1 MYLPIEQMPDHSRVW
16 VYQANRPFSASE
28 TQAIENYLAPA
39 LTQWAAHGAGLN
51 ASFEIRFQQVIVIA
65 VDETVNAASGCSI
78 DASTRWFKEMGAEL
92 GIDFFDRS
100 TAVVDGDV
108 VTLIPLTAL
117 KNSPTLTPSKNVIPL
132 QTESLGAYR
141 SGWLQRADTT
151 WLKRYFA
158 QDGRGSN

>member
-28 TQAIENYLAPA
+28 IQAIENYLTPA

-51 ASFEIRFQQVIVIA
+51 ASFEIRFHQVIVIA
-65 VDETVNAASGCSI
+65 VDETINAASGCSI
-78 DASTRWFKEMGAEL
+78 DASTRWFKEMGSAL

-100 TAVVDGDV
+100 TAIVEGDE
-108 VTLIPLTAL
+108 VTLLPLTAL
-117 KNSPTLTPSKNVIPL
+117 KNNPLLTPSKDVIPL

-141 SGWLQRADTT
+141 SGWLQRADST

-158 QDGRGSN
+158 

>member
-16 VYQANRPFSASE
+16 VYQANRPFTASE
-28 TQAIENYLAPA
+28 IQAIENYLAPA
-39 LTQWAAHGAGLN
+39 LPQWAAHGAGLN
-51 ASFEIRFQQVIVIA
+51 ASYEIRFQQVIVIA

-92 GIDFFDRS
+92 GIDFFDRR
-100 TAVVDGDV
+100 TAVVDGDEL
-108 VTLIPLTAL
+108 TLIPLTAL
-117 KNSPTLTPSKNVIPL
+117 KNNPRLTPSKNVIPL

-158 QDGRGSN
+158 

>member
-1 MYLPIEQMPDHSRVW
+1 MYLSIEQMPDHSRVW
-16 VYQANRPFSASE
+16 VYQANRPFSVSE
-28 TQAIENYLAPA
+28 TQAIENYLTPA

-78 DASTRWFKEMGAEL
+78 DASTRWFKEMGVEL

-100 TAVVDGDV
+100 TAVVDGDEL
-108 VTLIPLTAL
+108 TLIPLTAL
-117 KNSPTLTPSKNVIPL
+117 KNNPRLTPSKNVIPL

-158 QDGRGSN
+158 

>member
-78 DASTRWFKEMGAEL
+78 DASTRWFKEMGVEL

-100 TAVVDGDV
+100 TAIVEGDE
-108 VTLIPLTAL
+108 VTLLPLTAL
-117 KNSPTLTPSKNVIPL
+117 KNNPLLTPSKDVIPL

-151 WLKRYFA
+151 WLQRYFA
-158 QDGRGSN
+158 

>member
-16 VYQANRPFSASE
+16 VYQANRPFTASE
-28 TQAIENYLAPA
+28 TRAIQDYLAHA

-78 DASTRWFKEMGAEL
+78 DASTRWFKEMGANL

-100 TAVVDGDV
+100 TAVVEGNQL
-108 VTLIPLTAL
+108 TLIPLTAL
-117 KNSPTLTPSKNVIPL
+117 KNNPMLTPTTQIITL

-141 SGWLQRADTT
+141 AGWLQTANTT
-151 WLKRYFA
+151 WLQRYFA
-158 QDGRGSN
+158 

>member
-65 VDETVNAASGCSI
+65 VDETINAASGCSI

-100 TAVVDGDV
+100 TAVVDGDE
-108 VTLIPLTAL
+108 VTLLPLTAL
-117 KNSPTLTPSKNVIPL
+117 KNNPLLTPTKQVIPL

-158 QDGRGSN
+158 

>member
-28 TQAIENYLAPA
+28 TQAIEDYLAPA
-39 LTQWAAHGAGLN
+39 LTQWASHGAGLN

-78 DASTRWFKEMGAEL
+78 DASTRWFKEMGAAL

-100 TAVVDGDV
+100 TAIVEGDEL
-108 VTLIPLTAL
+108 TLLPLTAL
-117 KNSPTLTPSKNVIPL
+117 KNNPLLTPSKDVIPL

-141 SGWLQRADTT
+141 SGWLQRADST

-158 QDGRGSN
+158 

>member
-28 TQAIENYLAPA
+28 TQAIENYLTPA

-65 VDETVNAASGCSI
+65 VDETINAASGCSI

-92 GIDFFDRS
+92 NIDFFDRS
-100 TAVVDGDV
+100 TAVVDGDEL
-108 VTLIPLTAL
+108 TLLPLTAL
-117 KNSPTLTPSKNVIPL
+117 KNNPLLTPTKQVIPL

-151 WLKRYFA
+151 WLQRYFA
-158 QDGRGSN
+158 

>member
-16 VYQANRPFSASE
+16 VYQANRPFTASE
-28 TQAIENYLAPA
+28 TQAIQDYLAPA

-78 DASTRWFKEMGAEL
+78 DASTRWFKEMGANL

-100 TAVVDGDV
+100 TAVVESNQL
-108 VTLIPLTAL
+108 TLIPLTAL
-117 KNSPTLTPSKNVIPL
+117 KNNPMLTPTTQTIPL

-141 SGWLQRADTT
+141 AGWLQTANTT
-151 WLKRYFA
+151 WLQRYFA
-158 QDGRGSN
+158 

>member
-1 MYLPIEQMPDHSRVW
+1 MPDHSRVW

-28 TQAIENYLAPA
+28 IQAIENYLTPA

-65 VDETVNAASGCSI
+65 VDETINAASGCSI
-78 DASTRWFKEMGAEL
+78 DASTRWFKEMGAAL

-100 TAVVDGDV
+100 TAIVEGDEV
-108 VTLIPLTAL
+108 ILLPLTAL
-117 KNSPTLTPSKNVIPL
+117 KNNPLLTPSKDVIPL

-141 SGWLQRADTT
+141 SGWLQRADST

-158 QDGRGSN
+158 

>member
-16 VYQANRPFSASE
+16 VYQANRPFSTSE
-28 TQAIENYLAPA
+28 TQVIENYLTPA

-65 VDETVNAASGCSI
+65 VDETINAASGCSI
-78 DASTRWFKEMGAEL
+78 DASTRWFKEMGAAL

-100 TAVVDGDV
+100 TAIVEGDEV
-108 VTLIPLTAL
+108 ILLPLTAL
-117 KNSPTLTPSKNVIPL
+117 KNNPLLTPSKDVIPL

-141 SGWLQRADTT
+141 SGWLQRADST

-158 QDGRGSN
+158 

>member
-28 TQAIENYLAPA
+28 IQSIENYLTPA

-65 VDETVNAASGCSI
+65 VDETINAASGCSI
-78 DASTRWFKEMGAEL
+78 DASTRWFKEMGAAL

-100 TAVVDGDV
+100 TAIVEGDE
-108 VTLIPLTAL
+108 VTLLPLTAL
-117 KNSPTLTPSKNVIPL
+117 KNNPLLTPSKDVIPL

-151 WLKRYFA
+151 WLQRYFA
-158 QDGRGSN
+158 

>member
-28 TQAIENYLAPA
+28 TQAIENYLTPA

-51 ASFEIRFQQVIVIA
+51 ASYEIRFQQVIVIA

-78 DASTRWFKEMGAEL
+78 DASTRWFKEMGASL

-100 TAVVDGDV
+100 TAIVDGDE
-108 VTLIPLTAL
+108 VTLLPLTAL
-117 KNSPTLTPSKNVIPL
+117 KNNSLLTPTKQVIPL

-158 QDGRGSN
+158 

>member
-28 TQAIENYLAPA
+28 TQAIENYLTPA

-65 VDETVNAASGCSI
+65 VDETINAASGCSI

-100 TAVVDGDV
+100 TAIVEGDV
-108 VTLIPLTAL
+108 VTLLPLTAL
-117 KNSPTLTPSKNVIPL
+117 KNNPLLTPSKDVIPL

-158 QDGRGSN
+158 

>member
-16 VYQANRPFSASE
+16 VYQANRPFSAAEIQS
-28 TQAIENYLAPA
+28 IENYLTPA

-65 VDETVNAASGCSI
+65 VDETINAASGCSI
-78 DASTRWFKEMGAEL
+78 DASTRWFKEMGAAL

-100 TAVVDGDV
+100 TAIVEGDE
-108 VTLIPLTAL
+108 VTLLPLTAL
-117 KNSPTLTPSKNVIPL
+117 KNNPLLTPSKDVIPL

-151 WLKRYFA
+151 WLQRYFA
-158 QDGRGSN
+158 

>member
-28 TQAIENYLAPA
+28 TQAIENYLTPA

-65 VDETVNAASGCSI
+65 VDETINAASGCSI

-92 GIDFFDRS
+92 NIDFFDRS
-100 TAVVDGDV
+100 TAIVDGDEL
-108 VTLIPLTAL
+108 TLLPLTAL
-117 KNSPTLTPSKNVIPL
+117 KNNPLLTPTKQVIPL

-151 WLKRYFA
+151 WLQRYFA
-158 QDGRGSN
+158 

>member
-28 TQAIENYLAPA
+28 IQAIENYLTPA

-78 DASTRWFKEMGAEL
+78 DASTRWFKEMGAAL

-100 TAVVDGDV
+100 TAIVEGDE
-108 VTLIPLTAL
+108 VTLLPLTAL
-117 KNSPTLTPSKNVIPL
+117 KNNPLLTPSKDVIPL

-158 QDGRGSN
+158 

>member
-16 VYQANRPFSASE
+16 VYQANRPFTAPE
-28 TQAIENYLAPA
+28 KQAIQDYLAPA

-78 DASTRWFKEMGAEL
+78 DASTRWFKEMGINL

-100 TAVVDGDV
+100 TAVVEGEEL
-108 VTLIPLTAL
+108 TLIPLTAL
-117 KNSPTLTPSKNVIPL
+117 KNNPILKPSTQIIPL

-141 SGWLQRADTT
+141 AGWLQEANTT
-151 WLKRYFA
+151 WLQRYFA
-158 QDGRGSN
+158 

>member
-16 VYQANRPFSASE
+16 VYQANRPFTASE
-28 TQAIENYLAPA
+28 IQAIENYLAPA

-51 ASFEIRFQQVIVIA
+51 ASYEIRFQQVIVIA

-100 TAVVDGDV
+100 TAVVDGDEL
-108 VTLIPLTAL
+108 TLIPLTAL
-117 KNSPTLTPSKNVIPL
+117 KNNPLLDRATQIIPL

-158 QDGRGSN
+158 

>member
-16 VYQANRPFSASE
+16 VYQANRSFSASE
-28 TQAIENYLAPA
+28 TQAIENYLTPA

-100 TAVVDGDV
+100 TAVVDGEE
-108 VTLIPLTAL
+108 VTLLPLTEV
-117 KNSPTLTPSKNVIPL
+117 KNNPLLTPSKQVIPL

-151 WLKRYFA
+151 WLNRYFA
-158 QDGRGSN
+158 

>member
-16 VYQANRPFSASE
+16 VYQANRPFTESE
-28 TQAIENYLAPA
+28 TQAIQDYLASA

-78 DASTRWFKEMGAEL
+78 DASTRWFKEMGANL

-100 TAVVDGDV
+100 TAVVEGNQL
-108 VTLIPLTAL
+108 TLIPLTAL
-117 KNSPTLTPSKNVIPL
+117 KNNPMLTPTTQISPL

-141 SGWLQRADTT
+141 AGWLQTANTT
-151 WLKRYFA
+151 WLQRYFA
-158 QDGRGSN
+158 

>member
-28 TQAIENYLAPA
+28 TQAIENYLTPA

-51 ASFEIRFQQVIVIA
+51 ASFEIRFHQVIVIA

-100 TAVVDGDV
+100 TAIVEGDV
-108 VTLIPLTAL
+108 VTLLPLTAL
-117 KNSPTLTPSKNVIPL
+117 KNNPLLTPSKDVIPL

-158 QDGRGSN
+158 

>member
-16 VYQANRPFSASE
+16 VYQANRSFSVSE
-28 TQAIENYLAPA
+28 TQAIENYLTPA

-78 DASTRWFKEMGAEL
+78 DASTRWFKEMGADL

-100 TAVVDGDV
+100 TAVVDGDELI
-108 VTLIPLTAL
+108 LIPLTAL
-117 KNSPTLTPSKNVIPL
+117 KNNPTLTPSKDVIPL

-141 SGWLQRADTT
+141 SGWLQRADST

-158 QDGRGSN
+158 

>member
-1 MYLPIEQMPDHSRVW
+1 MYLSIEQMPDHSRVW

-28 TQAIENYLAPA
+28 TQAIENYLTPA

-100 TAVVDGDV
+100 TAVVDGDE
-108 VTLIPLTAL
+108 VTLLPLTAL
-117 KNSPTLTPSKNVIPL
+117 KNNPLLTPTKQVIPL

-158 QDGRGSN
+158 

>member
-16 VYQANRPFSASE
+16 VYQANRPFSVSE
-28 TQAIENYLAPA
+28 TQAIENYLTPA

-65 VDETVNAASGCSI
+65 VDETINAASGCSI
-78 DASTRWFKEMGAEL
+78 DASTRWFKEMGADL

-100 TAVVDGDV
+100 TAVVDGDE
-108 VTLIPLTAL
+108 VTLLPLTAL
-117 KNSPTLTPSKNVIPL
+117 KNNPLLTTSKDVIPL

-151 WLKRYFA
+151 WLKRFFA
-158 QDGRGSN
+158 

>member
-1 MYLPIEQMPDHSRVW
+1 MYLPFEQMPDHSRVW
-16 VYQANRPFSASE
+16 VYQANRSFSTTEIQSI
-28 TQAIENYLAPA
+28 QDYLVPS

-78 DASTRWFKEMGAEL
+78 DASTRWFKEMGASL
-92 GIDFFDRS
+92 GIDFFDRN
-100 TAVVDGDV
+100 TAVVEGEAL
-108 VTLIPLTAL
+108 TLLPTTAL
-117 KNSPTLTPSKNVIPL
+117 KNNPHLVPSSRVIPL

-141 SGWLQRADTT
+141 AGWLQPAEST

-158 QDGRGSN
+158 

>member
-78 DASTRWFKEMGAEL
+78 DASTRWFKEMGTAL

-100 TAVVDGDV
+100 TAVVDGDELI
-108 VTLIPLTAL
+108 LIPLTAL
-117 KNSPTLTPSKNVIPL
+117 KNNPLLDRSTQIIPL
-132 QTESLGAYR
+132 LTESLGAYR

-151 WLKRYFA
+151 WLQRYFA
-158 QDGRGSN
+158 

>member
-1 MYLPIEQMPDHSRVW
+1 MPDHSRVW

-28 TQAIENYLAPA
+28 IQAIENYLTPA

-65 VDETVNAASGCSI
+65 VDETINAASGCSI

-100 TAVVDGDV
+100 TAIVEGDEV
-108 VTLIPLTAL
+108 ILLPLTAL
-117 KNSPTLTPSKNVIPL
+117 KNNPLLTPSKDVIPL

-141 SGWLQRADTT
+141 SGWLQRADST

-158 QDGRGSN
+158 

>member
-78 DASTRWFKEMGAEL
+78 DASTRWFKEMGASL

-100 TAVVDGDV
+100 TAIVEGDE
-108 VTLIPLTAL
+108 VTLLPLTAL
-117 KNSPTLTPSKNVIPL
+117 KNNPLLTPSKNVIPL

-158 QDGRGSN
+158 

>member
-16 VYQANRPFSASE
+16 VYQANRPFTASE
-28 TQAIENYLAPA
+28 IQAIENYLAPA
-39 LTQWAAHGAGLN
+39 LTQWAAHGASLN
-51 ASFEIRFQQVIVIA
+51 ASYEIRFQQVIVIA

-100 TAVVDGDV
+100 TAVVDGDE

-117 KNSPTLTPSKNVIPL
+117 KNNPRLTPSKNVIPL

-158 QDGRGSN
+158 

>member
-1 MYLPIEQMPDHSRVW
+1 MPDHSRVW
-16 VYQANRPFSASE
+16 VYQANRPFTASE
-28 TQAIENYLAPA
+28 IQAIENYLAPA

-65 VDETVNAASGCSI
+65 VDETINAASGCSI
-78 DASTRWFKEMGAEL
+78 DASTRWFKEMGAAL

-100 TAVVDGDV
+100 TAIVEGDEV
-108 VTLIPLTAL
+108 ILLPLTAL
-117 KNSPTLTPSKNVIPL
+117 KNNPLLTPSKDVIPL

-141 SGWLQRADTT
+141 SGWLQRADST

-158 QDGRGSN
+158 

>member
-16 VYQANRPFSASE
+16 VYQANRPFSAAEIQS
-28 TQAIENYLAPA
+28 IENYLTPA

-65 VDETVNAASGCSI
+65 VDETINAASGCSI
-78 DASTRWFKEMGAEL
+78 DASTRWFKEMGAAL

-100 TAVVDGDV
+100 TAIVEGDE
-108 VTLIPLTAL
+108 VTLLPLTAL
-117 KNSPTLTPSKNVIPL
+117 KNNPLLTPSKDVIPL

-151 WLKRYFA
+151 WLQRYFV
-158 QDGRGSN
+158 

>member
-28 TQAIENYLAPA
+28 TQAIENYLTPA

-65 VDETVNAASGCSI
+65 VDETINAASGCSI
-78 DASTRWFKEMGAEL
+78 DASTRWFKEMGAAL

-100 TAVVDGDV
+100 TAIVDGDE
-108 VTLIPLTAL
+108 VTLLPLTAL
-117 KNSPTLTPSKNVIPL
+117 KNNPLLTPSKDVIPL

-158 QDGRGSN
+158 

>member
-1 MYLPIEQMPDHSRVW
+1 MYLPIEKMPDHSRVW

-28 TQAIENYLAPA
+28 TQAIENYLTPA

-65 VDETVNAASGCSI
+65 VDETINAASGCSI
-78 DASTRWFKEMGAEL
+78 DASTRWFKEMGAAL

-100 TAVVDGDV
+100 TAIVEGDEV
-108 VTLIPLTAL
+108 SLLPLTAL
-117 KNSPTLTPSKNVIPL
+117 KNSPLLTPSKDVIPL

-158 QDGRGSN
+158 

>member
-16 VYQANRPFSASE
+16 VYQANQPFTASE
-28 TQAIENYLAPA
+28 IQAIENYLAPA

-51 ASFEIRFQQVIVIA
+51 ASYEIRFQQVIVIA

-100 TAVVDGDV
+100 TAVVDGDE

-117 KNSPTLTPSKNVIPL
+117 KNNPRLTPSKNVIPL

-158 QDGRGSN
+158 

>member
-16 VYQANRPFSASE
+16 VYQANRPFSTSE

-78 DASTRWFKEMGAEL
+78 DASTRWFKEMGAAL

-100 TAVVDGDV
+100 TAIVEGDE
-108 VTLIPLTAL
+108 VTLLPLTAL
-117 KNSPTLTPSKNVIPL
+117 KNNPLLTPSKDVIPL

-158 QDGRGSN
+158 